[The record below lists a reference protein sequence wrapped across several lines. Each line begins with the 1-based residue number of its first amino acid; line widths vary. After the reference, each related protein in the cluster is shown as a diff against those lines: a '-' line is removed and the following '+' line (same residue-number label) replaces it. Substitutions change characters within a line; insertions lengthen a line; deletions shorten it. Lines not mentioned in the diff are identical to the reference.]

1 MQLMESL
8 PRIAMGSN
16 QIMYSTHSHYMVHPN
31 WLDQAFVV
39 SNLAVDYKD
48 VAESDMRVRTR
59 HTEIRVEKYREFV
72 GKNPD
77 KLDYFQPVLDKL
89 DVAPSRLDVLKHSVL
104 LERKGDYLILE
115 YGRRVIL
122 DVKESFATVAT
133 PGAAGMNELIGLFL
147 GWRVPFVVCLD
158 DDKAGKTASANYRKG
173 WALTENR
180 VFTLASVAADLK
192 GKRIEAFLEPS
203 DMKIIAEHFGVTAM
217 TACSKVSPLAHPL
230 LQPGARTVACR
241 FA

>member
-16 QIMYSTHSHYMVHPN
+16 QIMYSTHSHYMVNPN

-59 HTEIRVEKYREFV
+59 HTDIRVEKYREFV

-89 DVAPSRLDVLKHSVL
+89 DVAPSRWTS
-104 LERKGDYLILE
+104 
-115 YGRRVIL
+115 
-122 DVKESFATVAT
+122 
-133 PGAAGMNELIGLFL
+133 
-147 GWRVPFVVCLD
+147 
-158 DDKAGKTASANYRKG
+158 
-173 WALTENR
+173 
-180 VFTLASVAADLK
+180 
-192 GKRIEAFLEPS
+192 
-203 DMKIIAEHFGVTAM
+203 
-217 TACSKVSPLAHPL
+217 
-230 LQPGARTVACR
+230 
-241 FA
+241 